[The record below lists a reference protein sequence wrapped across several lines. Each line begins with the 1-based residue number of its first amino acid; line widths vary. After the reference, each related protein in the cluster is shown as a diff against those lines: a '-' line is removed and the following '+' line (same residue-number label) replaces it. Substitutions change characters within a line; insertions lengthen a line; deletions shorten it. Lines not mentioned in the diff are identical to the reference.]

1 MKSIYI
7 FLKLDYLNSILGAGS
22 NFSL

>member
-1 MKSIYI
+1 MKRIYI
-7 FLKLDYLNSILGAGS
+7 FLKLDDWNSILGVGS